1 MSEVS
6 FKVDGMSCAGC
17 ALTIEKEISRLDGVI
32 QCDVNFALERAS
44 FQIEDDAVM
53 DLIDSKLK
61 DLGYQLRDANS
72 EEEAD
77 DDKDRKFQKFLISFV
92 LSLLLFAFAMW
103 PLMGWPDQRTNWFI
117 QLALSTP
124 VWGGIGFRFQKS
136 VLSFIRTGR
145 SNMNTLVGI
154 GTSAAYFYSAFV
166 TIFTEYSI
174 SIGLTQTVYF
184 EAVGFIISFVFL
196 GKYFEDRAKKKT
208 KDALN
213 SLFKM
218 SAKTAILVE
227 EDGTREV
234 GIEDIETG
242 QIIRVFPGQK
252 IPVDGVIVKGSSAV
266 DEAMISGE
274 PIPVSKES
282 GDTVYSG
289 TINVDGSIDYRVT
302 KVGSDTF
309 LAQIIKFVE
318 QAQNSKPEIQKYAD
332 KISGV
337 FTPTVIVIALLTFVL
352 WFVLGPDPQWGNS
365 ISNMIAVLVIACP
378 CALGLA
384 TPTAVVVATGRAS
397 LKGLLIAGGEV
408 IEKADGI
415 NAIIFDKTGTIT
427 EGKPEVV
434 DFLCLENED
443 EILLALGSIEQFS
456 EHPISKA
463 ILQYVLERDLELDE
477 PDFFNI
483 VKGMGIIAEFDEA
496 EYTIGNKALLSKG
509 AIELQERLLSD
520 RVGTEVFIAKN
531 SQHCATIMIGDKI
544 KDSAKEVIQEL
555 KDRGIETWM
564 ITGDN
569 ERVAEVVAK
578 ELGIENF
585 RASVLP
591 LEKLK
596 YVEQLQAKGLKV
608 AMVGDGVNDAPALAQ
623 ADLSIAMGTGTDV
636 AINASDVTI
645 VRGDL
650 ERVLDFFALA
660 KGSMRIIKQNLFLSM
675 VYNVVLIP
683 VAAGVLVLFGG
694 PLMPPVL
701 ASFAMAFSSVSV
713 VSNSLRIRNLI

>member
-32 QCDVNFALERAS
+32 QCDVNFALETAS

-124 VWGGIGFRFQKS
+124 VWGWIGFRFQKS

-289 TINVDGSIDYRVT
+289 TINGDGSIDYRVT

-332 KISGV
+332 KISGF

-352 WFVLGPDPQWGNS
+352 WFVFGPDPQWGNS

-443 EILLALGSIEQFS
+443 DILLALGSIEQFS

-483 VKGMGIIAEFDEA
+483 VKGMGIIAEFEDDA
-496 EYTIGNKALLSKG
+496 YAIGNKALLSKES
-509 AIELQERLLSD
+509 IELQESLLSD